1 MKNEIILT
9 VHKPKERVCDVV
21 RISPEAAQILNELA
35 AQTGL
40 PIKHIASSIIMQGA
54 EFVRVVEESE

>member
-9 VHKPKERVCDVV
+9 VHKPKDRACDVIRV
-21 RISPEAAQILNELA
+21 SPEAAQILNEIA
-35 AQTGL
+35 TQTGL
-40 PIKHIASSIIMQGA
+40 PIKHIASSIIAQGA

>member
-9 VHKPKERVCDVV
+9 VHKPKERACDVV
-21 RISPEAAQILNELA
+21 RISPESAQILNELA

>member
-9 VHKPKERVCDVV
+9 VHRPKERACDVV